1 MTTFNDVVRNPRIP
15 KENAGSHP
23 NRQNKRR
30 VYNKSAPK
38 SRQAQTNNKSNKPQ
52 QSPFNFN
59 LFIGNSN
66 TEGNGLPQILA
77 DRALLGIMNAQNI
90 PNGLQN
96 PANPVQNPV
105 PPVAQGHILGGGV
118 NNENRQQ
125 LADVVAQQ
133 VELRN
138 NHQNLLNEIQ
148 NNQFNVNRQEQL
160 QNLINRNAVNQAAHL
175 DTIASKIDR
184 RIRHIQQDNVD
195 ILNTGM
201 VNRNLLSEI
210 RNQNA
215 SVTPVQ
221 NDHGSKAQL
230 DKALTELKTMF
241 RTALL
246 PERNKN
252 KLKEFNLQNK
262 GKIVEDVNTLKKLVE
277 DQRYTEESRTN
288 ALLNLSDD
296 EVDSEDIQAGT
307 PGAPRARAPIMAS
320 TKPPMIFSRRKPPPR
335 RAGDETS
342 DTDARAAQDEL
353 MADSSI
359 YVDKRVLF
367 VEDSDDAPDAENT
380 APRFTDKTPN
390 RDTNQDTDIGASDD
404 LIVQGQG
411 KIVSDW
417 ENMSF

>member
-59 LFIGNSN
+59 LFIGNM
-66 TEGNGLPQILA
+66 EGNGLPQILA

-105 PPVAQGHILGGGV
+105 PPDQGHILGGGF
-118 NNENRQQ
+118 NNEDRQQ
-125 LADVVAQQ
+125 LVDVVAQQ

-160 QNLINRNAVNQAAHL
+160 QNLINRNAVNQAAYL
-175 DTIASKIDR
+175 DTIASQIDR

-195 ILNTGM
+195 ILNTGIA
-201 VNRNLLSEI
+201 NRNLLSEI

-221 NDHGSKAQL
+221 NDNGSKAEL
-230 DKALTELKTMF
+230 DKTLTEMKTMF

-252 KLKEFNLQNK
+252 KLKQFNLQNR

-296 EVDSEDIQAGT
+296 EVDSEDIKAGT
-307 PGAPRARAPIMAS
+307 PRAPRAPRPIMPS
-320 TKPPMIFSRRKPPPR
+320 SNPPMMWSQRKPPPR
-335 RAGDETS
+335 QTGD
-342 DTDARAAQDEL
+342 DTTDSDARAAQDEL
-353 MADSSI
+353 MENSGI
-359 YVDKRVLF
+359 YVRKKFMF
-367 VEDSDDAPDAENT
+367 VEDSDDAPDAVNS

-390 RDTNQDTDIGASDD
+390 RGTNQDTDIDNSDD
-404 LIVQGQG
+404 LMVQDSG
-411 KIVSDW
+411 KIVSDY
-417 ENMSF
+417 EQLVK